1 MLRIAYTLPERLARP
16 AGAATA
22 YAVVGKNLPA
32 LRIVYTLLGRR
43 ISLPVIVTAYAVLQ
57 IVPAPKIPLLGGGL
71 VVARQR
77 APGGTRKR
85 LRFWQSYILISRP
98 GHAYTCFCAM
108 AN

>member
-22 YAVVGKNLPA
+22 YVVVGKNLPA

-57 IVPAPKIPLLGGGL
+57 IVPSP
-71 VVARQR
+71 
-77 APGGTRKR
+77 
-85 LRFWQSYILISRP
+85 
-98 GHAYTCFCAM
+98 
-108 AN
+108 